1 MRRFAGWMLVGM
13 LAILL
18 VGCGKNTQSS
28 ERAVPLDIIFEET
41 ISPNEKYVEN
51 PQDRVYY
58 TITVYRRENGVEV
71 ASSSN
76 AAFSHD
82 TSYVVET
89 TEELS
94 KDDIAVQWQTL
105 TGSTSDSE
113 DDEFAL
119 AVVTISTG
127 GKVISQQTVSFIGG
141 VIDQVVDAVG
151 RD

>member
-1 MRRFAGWMLVGM
+1 MRRFAGWVLVGM

-58 TITVYRRENGVEV
+58 TITVYRTENGVEV

-76 AAFSHD
+76 AAFSHE

-113 DDEFAL
+113 EDEFAL
-119 AVVTISTG
+119 AVVTISNG

-141 VIDQVVDAVG
+141 AIDQVVDAVG
-151 RD
+151 RN